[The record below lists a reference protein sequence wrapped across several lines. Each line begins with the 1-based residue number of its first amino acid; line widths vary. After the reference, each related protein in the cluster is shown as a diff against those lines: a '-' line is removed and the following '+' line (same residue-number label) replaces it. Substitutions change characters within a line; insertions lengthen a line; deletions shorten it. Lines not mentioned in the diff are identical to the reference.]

1 MGLFS
6 KDIKTFDDL
15 FAEYMEQIERVIEVV
30 DSLDTPAVG

>member
-15 FAEYMEQIERVIEVV
+15 SFTSFRMFTTLN
-30 DSLDTPAVG
+30 SNS